1 MQDSDSTPA
10 FDRRRGPRRVGTSL
24 DVEVDRRAGDRR
36 QNTPGIEALL
46 RAVLSA
52 GPYEEEDLLT
62 I

>member
-1 MQDSDSTPA
+1 VPDSDLAPA
-10 FDRRRGPRRVGTSL
+10 YDRRRGPRRVTPL
-24 DVEVDRRAGDRR
+24 DVEIDRRAGDRR
-36 QNTPGIEALL
+36 NTPGIEALL